1 MRVKLLHNPGAG
13 DEEHD
18 EEELVAAIEAAGHEV
33 VDGPADLVVAAG
45 GDGTVR
51 KALRS
56 SDVPVTLLPL
66 GSANNLARSLGFPEE
81 AEPARLIGGWPDA
94 RRERF
99 DIGALDGTRFVESA
113 GGGLFG
119 DVLALAEAADEEPED
134 KVEHGLR
141 LLSEAIAEA
150 RALPWRVVVD
160 GRDVSGELL
169 ALVAMNVR
177 EIGPKVPLAPDA
189 DPGDGLLDVVLV
201 REEHRAMLAGY
212 VEARLRDSAPA
223 PPELERHR
231 GERIELVPPEEARL
245 HVDEDLLEERPAKA
259 TAQVVASVTVLV
271 PEPLPTAK

>member
-1 MRVKLLHNPGAG
+1 LRVKLLHNPGAG

-18 EEELVAAIEAAGHEV
+18 EDDLVAAIEDAGHEV

-56 SDVPVTLLPL
+56 SGMPVTVIPL

-81 AEPARLIGGWPDA
+81 AEPARLIGGWPGA
-94 RRERF
+94 RREHF

-119 DVLALAEAADEEPED
+119 DVLSLAEDADDESED

-141 LLSEAIAEA
+141 LLSEAVAEA
-150 RALPWRVVVD
+150 RARPWGLVVD
-160 GRDVSGELL
+160 GRVLTSELL

-177 EIGPKVPLAPDA
+177 EIGPNVPLAPDA

-201 REEHRAMLAGY
+201 REQHRAGLAGY
-212 VEARLRDSAPA
+212 VDARLRDSAAA

-231 GERIELVPPEEARL
+231 GERVELVPPEAAHL
-245 HVDEDLLEERPAKA
+245 HVDEDLVQERPTEA
-259 TAQVVASVTVLV
+259 TAHVVASVTVLV
-271 PEPLPTAK
+271 PELG